1 MTIHTCVGGDPV
13 HAHPPGS
20 VYPRAIRR
28 RSDGYLAR
36 EGSRRD
42 VLLEALPYTGRMSVR
57 TTSKEKTVR
66 RDLWLIFIVSAVA
79 TLAAATLIGARDDDD
94 GLRDAMLL
102 GSILVVATGVVLA
115 KGGRLL
121 AHISRNW

>member
-1 MTIHTCVGGDPV
+1 MK
-13 HAHPPGS
+13 
-20 VYPRAIRR
+20 
-28 RSDGYLAR
+28 
-36 EGSRRD
+36 
-42 VLLEALPYTGRMSVR
+42 